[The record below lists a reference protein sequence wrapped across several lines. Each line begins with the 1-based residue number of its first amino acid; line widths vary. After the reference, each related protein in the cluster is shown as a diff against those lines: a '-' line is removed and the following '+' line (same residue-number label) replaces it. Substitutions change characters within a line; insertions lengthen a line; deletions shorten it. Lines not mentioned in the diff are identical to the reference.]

1 MDHVFKSFEFNLHS
15 DFPCFQK
22 RRLNLGVSIIKLM
35 PDPKERDTFLSK
47 KWVQT
52 DKHTDRQTDIEHEFF
67 EPSTQKAPSGQILF
81 LRAKRFWKLFS

>member
-22 RRLNLGVSIIKLM
+22 RGLNLCVSIIKLM

-52 DKHTDRQTDIEHEFF
+52 ADKQTDRQQTDIEQKNF
-67 EPSTQKAPSGQILF
+67 EPSTQKAPSGQ
-81 LRAKRFWKLFS
+81 